1 MRMLIQ
7 SIIFHPPNLV
17 NLYPIVYFHFPLEL
31 IVLLYYL
38 YDHIVYINLYKNL
51 FDILKNLLC

>member
-7 SIIFHPPNLV
+7 SIVFYPPNLV

-38 YDHIVYINLYKNL
+38 YGHIVYINLYKK
-51 FDILKNLLC
+51 IV